1 MPKGQHDSRETKEFM
16 FNVIKFFEE
25 EKDRAPI
32 PLFNVND
39 RIMAAL
45 QIPHDALL
53 LEQQQQQRPYV
64 LAQKYKNE
72 CFRRRSSSPYTR
84 PINDQS
90 RNSDIPRPAANP
102 PAKRDGPGCLKISLT
117 EYEKDLWRRNEPFWV
132 DNQGQGRIRTNQGTG
147 PRVAISALINE
158 NDFHHPSADMFKC
171 NQEHSMDSMHFIRW
185 IGETCSKLRKE
196 LCKSLDYLIVHDA
209 FYKGNA
215 HSITIII
222 DNASWHRELTN
233 NAKSPQ
239 RS

>member
-25 EKDRAPI
+25 EKNRAPI

-45 QIPHDALL
+45 QIPHDALGEYAQIKEQVNFL
-53 LEQQQQQRPYV
+53 LNCYGT
-64 LAQKYKNE
+64 K
-72 CFRRRSSSPYTR
+72 
-84 PINDQS
+84 
-90 RNSDIPRPAANP
+90 
-102 PAKRDGPGCLKISLT
+102 T
-117 EYEKDLWRRNEPFWV
+117 ETTCYL
-132 DNQGQGRIRTNQGTG
+132 G

-158 NDFHHPSADMFKC
+158 NDFHHPSIDMFKC
-171 NQEHSMDSMHFIRW
+171 NQEHLVDSIHFIRW

-196 LCKSLDYLIVHDA
+196 VCKSLDYLIVHDA
-209 FYKGNA
+209 FYKENA